1 MSAEHGIDQPL
12 GMMTAN
18 EQITTGQIGDD
29 VVVTLTGQFTGGE
42 ESEAFHEVLQ
52 TAMRD
57 GVRTV
62 IVDLAGVTYINSSF
76 IGGLLA
82 AHTSITRRGGAIV
95 LRSVPPAIEEIL
107 RVTRLDMV
115 FETIKHKPVSTKGE
129 L

>member
-1 MSAEHGIDQPL
+1 
-12 GMMTAN
+12 MTDN
-18 EQITTGQIGDD
+18 EQIKTGTSGND

-42 ESEAFHEVLQ
+42 ESEAFHGILQ
-52 TAMRD
+52 KAMRD

-62 IVDLAGVTYINSSF
+62 IVDLEGVTYINSSF

-95 LRSVPPAIEEIL
+95 LRSVPPAIAEIL

-115 FETIKHKPVSTKGE
+115 FETIKHTTVSTKGE
-129 L
+129 V